1 VRTLKINRLVG
12 SMDRVSAAGDY
23 AAMESLFSILQK
35 NMLDTQRWQIREDL
49 QLAVL
54 TWIEA
59 KHDRQHRKRSRD
71 KLTSLEFET
80 INATRKVA

>member
-1 VRTLKINRLVG
+1 
-12 SMDRVSAAGDY
+12 MDRVSAAGDY